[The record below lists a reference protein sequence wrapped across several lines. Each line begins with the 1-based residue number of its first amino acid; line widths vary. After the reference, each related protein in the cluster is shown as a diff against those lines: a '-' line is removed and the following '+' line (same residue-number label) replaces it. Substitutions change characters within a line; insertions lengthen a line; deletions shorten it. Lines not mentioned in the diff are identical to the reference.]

1 MVRLFDANFADD
13 FARVILWL
21 LSKVDDQRSASRG
34 ADGDDKDG
42 AESQKSAI
50 EETGLIKIAKMSD
63 GPEIT
68 IDRGMEM
75 KKWRSL
81 AAAVLGALF
90 SQAWSAPSW
99 AEGGAGPEAMTMGN
113 MCMVMFGYD
122 MIHITAYQPGKS
134 RSEYCAEIPT
144 TGPTILVF
152 DIENPAFRDMP
163 LELRIIRDPLTPI
176 SKDTDLEAL
185 TEVYRPATKYT
196 KGTFNLQHDFKN
208 NGHYIGLVT
217 LTRPNG
223 SQETSEFKFMVGET
237 LWAWVPQ
244 IAGAVLIAGIVF
256 VYWKHTHPSS
266 KKKDA
271 AGVAAS

>member
-1 MVRLFDANFADD
+1 
-13 FARVILWL
+13 
-21 LSKVDDQRSASRG
+21 
-34 ADGDDKDG
+34 
-42 AESQKSAI
+42 
-50 EETGLIKIAKMSD
+50 
-63 GPEIT
+63 
-68 IDRGMEM
+68 MEM
-75 KKWRSL
+75 KNWRSL

-90 SQAWSAPSW
+90 SMALTAPARAS
-99 AEGGAGPEAMTMGN
+99 EGGAGPEAMTMGN

-134 RSEYCAEIPT
+134 RSEYCAEIPAA
-144 TGPTILVF
+144 GPTILVF
-152 DIENPAFRDMP
+152 DIENPTFRDMP

-176 SKDTDLEAL
+176 TKDTDLEAL

-196 KGTFNLQHDFKN
+196 KGTFNLEHNFKN

-217 LTRPNG
+217 LTRPDG
-223 SQETSEFKFMVGET
+223 TQETSEFKFMVGET

-256 VYWKHTHPSS
+256 VYWKHTHPSG

-271 AGVAAS
+271 AGATAS

>member
-1 MVRLFDANFADD
+1 
-13 FARVILWL
+13 
-21 LSKVDDQRSASRG
+21 
-34 ADGDDKDG
+34 
-42 AESQKSAI
+42 
-50 EETGLIKIAKMSD
+50 
-63 GPEIT
+63 
-68 IDRGMEM
+68 M
-75 KKWRSL
+75 KNWRSL

-90 SQAWSAPSW
+90 SMALAGPAPAS
-99 AEGGAGPEAMTMGN
+99 EGGAGPEAMTMGN

-134 RSEYCAEIPT
+134 RSEYCAEIPAA
-144 TGPTILVF
+144 GPTILVF
-152 DIENPAFRDMP
+152 DIENPTFRDMP

-176 SKDTDLEAL
+176 TKDTDLEAL

-196 KGTFNLQHDFKN
+196 KGTFNLEHNFKN

-217 LTRPNG
+217 LTRPDG
-223 SQETSEFKFMVGET
+223 TQETSEFKFMVGET

-256 VYWKHTHPSS
+256 VYWKHTHPSG

-271 AGVAAS
+271 AGATAS